1 MSNQLWGRL
10 TRRQEQIFRSL
21 AVGRTSLQIAQE
33 LGVSVKTVH
42 KHTERGREA
51 LGAATSTQVVAYG
64 VACGGIPLRIGGA
77 P

>member
-1 MSNQLWGRL
+1 MSNVLWGRL

-21 AVGRTSLQIAQE
+21 AVGRTSLQIAE
-33 LGVSVKTVH
+33 VLGVSVKTVH

-51 LGAATSTQVVAYG
+51 LGAATSTQVVAFG